1 MPTYRFSHPS
11 HALAACCLLALSGCA
26 SEALNNQLANS
37 HEAVDQAR
45 IAGAEQGAPEVFHS
59 AADKLQQADAAAK
72 GRDKKEAMR
81 LAQQALVDA
90 NLARA
95 RTDSAQAR
103 FAATEMQKSNQ
114 LLRQAMIRANQNQ

>member
-1 MPTYRFSHPS
+1 
-11 HALAACCLLALSGCA
+11 
-26 SEALNNQLANS
+26 LNNQLANS

-45 IAGAEQGAPEVFHS
+45 IAGAEQAAPGDFSTAV
-59 AADKLQQADAAAK
+59 DKLQHADAAAK

-81 LAQQALVDA
+81 LAQQAQVDA

-103 FAATEMQKSNQ
+103 FAATELQKSNQ
-114 LLRQAMIRANQNQ
+114 LLRETMIRAQRNQ